1 MTWLYLAGAVFC
13 ELAAT
18 LSLKGSA
25 SAPWL
30 YVVVVVGYVAAFALL
45 AVVLKR
51 GMGIGTAYGIWGAAG
66 VALTAILST
75 ITFGEPFTAL
85 MGFGVVCIIA
95 GVLLVESGSH
105 DSSQP
110 SASSQGGA

>member
-1 MTWLYLAGAVFC
+1 MTWLYLAGAVLC

-25 SAPWL
+25 SAPLL
-30 YVVVVVGYVAAFALL
+30 YAVVVVGYIAAFVLL
-45 AVVLKR
+45 AKVLKR

-66 VALTAILST
+66 VALTAILSA
-75 ITFGEPFTAL
+75 IAFGERFTVL
-85 MGFGVVCIIA
+85 MGFGIVCIIA

-110 SASSQGGA
+110 SATSPTGA